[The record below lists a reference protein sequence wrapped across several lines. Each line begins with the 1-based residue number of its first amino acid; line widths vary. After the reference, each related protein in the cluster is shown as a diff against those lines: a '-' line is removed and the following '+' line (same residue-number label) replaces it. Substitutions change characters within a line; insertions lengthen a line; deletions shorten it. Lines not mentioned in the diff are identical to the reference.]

1 MYWWKFNGP
10 TSTCVLLLQIAKL
23 AGAHVTATC
32 GARNIALIKSLGAD
46 EVLDYNTPEGANL
59 QSPSGR
65 KYDAVIHCS
74 KYRPFSNFK
83 PHLTKDAKVVDLT
96 PSPKG
101 LLTTGF
107 QLATF
112 SNQRY
117 IPFLMSANGKDL
129 EILTDLV
136 KDGKLKTVI
145 DSTFPLS
152 RAEEAWRKQIEGH
165 STGKVV
171 VTMVGE

>member
-1 MYWWKFNGP
+1 M
-10 TSTCVLLLQIAKL
+10 
-23 AGAHVTATC
+23 
-32 GARNIALIKSLGAD
+32 
-46 EVLDYNTPEGANL
+46 DYKTPEGAKL

-65 KYDAVIHCS
+65 KYDAVIQCA
-74 KYRPFSNFK
+74 KYQPFSNFK

-101 LLTTGF
+101 LLITGL
-107 QLATF
+107 QLATL
-112 SNQRY
+112 SSQRF
-117 IPFLMSANGKDL
+117 IPFLMSANAKDL
-129 EILTDLV
+129 EILTDLA
-136 KDGKLKTVI
+136 KDGKLKTVV